1 VKGLRRERATSIARR
16 PEAMAPLIRLTTM
29 VSVVGHDDAHDGA
42 DTVDVLRATRDFID
56 VEEDVRQA
64 CRSGRLPAGVRWMGR
79 TLTQVR
85 ARLMA
90 LRPRTMESLVPMTA
104 HNVFEEFR
112 EYDRRLIENGVERID
127 LYNPDGL
134 WGDAAQVL
142 ASSPILPFAR
152 FAQVTVQLRIYDRT
166 AVVIEGPRLQDDRTA
181 LVVSRPDVVAAA
193 RSLFEAALA
202 TSVPAPAA
210 MADDPRPWLTPR
222 QRDIVTLLKDDLHD
236 DEVARELGVSVRT
249 VRGDIEVVRALL
261 GVRTRFATGFRLG
274 QLEGSTAELPAS
286 YDPDVS

>member
-1 VKGLRRERATSIARR
+1 VGDALAGRRLSRFQPR
-16 PEAMAPLIRLTTM
+16 LLTTM
-29 VSVVGHDDAHDGA
+29 MPVVGDAGGQPA
-42 DTVDVLRATRDFID
+42 GPDTVEVLRATRDFID
-56 VEEDVRQA
+56 VEEDVRQS

-85 ARLMA
+85 ARLMS
-90 LRPRTMESLVPMTA
+90 LRPRTMESVVPMTA
-104 HNVFEEFR
+104 YNVFEEFA
-112 EYDRRLIENGVERID
+112 EYDRRLIQDGVERVD

-134 WGDAAQVL
+134 WGNAAQVL

-152 FAQVTVQLRIYDRT
+152 FAQVTVQLRIYDRA
-166 AVVIEGPRLQDDRTA
+166 AVVIEGPRVEDNRTA
-181 LVVSRPDVVAAA
+181 LIVTRPEVVGAA

-222 QRDIVTLLKDDLHD
+222 QRDIITLLKDDLHD

-249 VRGDIEVVRALL
+249 VRGDIEAVRALL
-261 GVRTRFATGFRLG
+261 GVRTRFAAGFKLG
-274 QLEGSTAELPAS
+274 QLEGSTTELPKS
-286 YDPDVS
+286 SETS